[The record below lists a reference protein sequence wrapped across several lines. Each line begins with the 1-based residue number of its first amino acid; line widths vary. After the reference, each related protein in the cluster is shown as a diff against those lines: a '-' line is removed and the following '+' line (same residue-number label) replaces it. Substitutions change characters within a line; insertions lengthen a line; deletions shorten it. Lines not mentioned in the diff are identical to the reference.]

1 MKNNM
6 KDNNVSE
13 EDRRVIAF
21 VQGAKWWQFYQ
32 FGSTAF
38 ASEVDEMEQEAER
51 LLKLGRLGQTI
62 TEREEE
68 IEIPPRYP
76 KLYIGR
82 IKWKRIFMP

>member
-1 MKNNM
+1 MTN
-6 KDNNVSE
+6 
-13 EDRRVIAF
+13 EDRLIIAF

-38 ASEVDEMEQEAER
+38 ASEVDEMELEAER

-68 IEIPPRYP
+68 LRNFT
-76 KLYIGR
+76 K
-82 IKWKRIFMP
+82 KK